1 MVLLLCTTIVSPFLK
16 SSSMFVERKHQQ
28 QQQQTQTQLSEHK
41 ANVRNNKVNGSTTT
55 DAEAALV
62 VAKRPDS
69 GDQEGSVIHLLAN
82 HFLVKFD
89 KIDHYDVEI
98 SQNPSKEIAQM
109 IKTKSRG
116 D

>member
-1 MVLLLCTTIVSPFLK
+1 M
-16 SSSMFVERKHQQ
+16 
-28 QQQQTQTQLSEHK
+28 
-41 ANVRNNKVNGSTTT
+41 NGSTTT
-55 DAEAALV
+55 EAEAALV

-98 SQNPSKEIAQM
+98 SQNPSKEIDQDAYNGLGSSA
-109 IKTKSRG
+109 IAALLI
-116 D
+116 

>member
-69 GDQEGSVIHLLAN
+69 GDQEGS
-82 HFLVKFD
+82 
-89 KIDHYDVEI
+89 IDHYDVEI